1 MPFRNVG
8 RYACITSLGN
18 IFSFLYYAFNNSPR
32 EMHNVSQF
40 VETVVVFLRS
50 GYTSDQLIWSLVR
63 WAVETFDAIF
73 WISEKVPVQIVP
85 SR

>member
-1 MPFRNVG
+1 
-8 RYACITSLGN
+8 
-18 IFSFLYYAFNNSPR
+18 
-32 EMHNVSQF
+32 MHNVSQF